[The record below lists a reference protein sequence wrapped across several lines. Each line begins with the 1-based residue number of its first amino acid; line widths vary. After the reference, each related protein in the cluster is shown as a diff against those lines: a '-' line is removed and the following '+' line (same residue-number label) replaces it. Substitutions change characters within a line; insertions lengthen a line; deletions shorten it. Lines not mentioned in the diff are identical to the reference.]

1 MSAKIVVCILNIVF
15 LLKMMVKLHKPN
27 LPIKGTVSLP
37 GSKSLSNRV
46 LMIQA
51 LSGLSFTISNLSNAD
66 DTKHL
71 QAALNHIK
79 EGTSQTIDI
88 GHAGTDMRFLT
99 SFLSLRNGT
108 WHLTGS
114 ERMQQ
119 RPIRDLVHVLKQLG
133 ACISYEN
140 QEGYP
145 PLLIKGN
152 SIKGGSATING
163 NVSSQYISSL
173 LLVAPY
179 FTNGLELTLQ
189 RNLVSLPYIT
199 MTIEVMKEFGAE
211 IHWNEHTITV
221 KPVPYSYN
229 QSNYVIESD
238 WSAASYFFS
247 LVALSDSKTTLTL
260 NRLFKKSL
268 QADAICATIY
278 KQFGVETNFENNQIT
293 ISKQHDPT
301 TAFNF
306 DFIDCPDIAQT
317 LAVSC
322 IGLNIPFHFTGLQTL
337 KVKETDRIIALQ
349 HEAQKFG
356 FVLTISD
363 HTITYQA
370 QSNIKTDITEA
381 IDTYSDHRMAMAFAP
396 LSLIFDPLIINDADV
411 VSKSYPTFWDDLTS
425 IGITIENL

>member
-1 MSAKIVVCILNIVF
+1 MI
-15 LLKMMVKLHKPN
+15 VKLHKPN
-27 LPIKGTVSLP
+27 LPIKGHVSLP

-99 SFLSLRNGT
+99 SFLSIQNGT

-119 RPIRDLVHVLKQLG
+119 RPISDLVNVLKQLG
-133 ACISYEN
+133 ASISYEN

-145 PLLIKGN
+145 PLLIKGT

-179 FTNGLELTLQ
+179 FIDGLELTLQ
-189 RNLVSLPYIT
+189 HNIVSLPYIT
-199 MTIEVMKEFGAE
+199 MTIEVMKEFGAD
-211 IHWNEHTITV
+211 IKWNGNTITV
-221 KPVPYSYN
+221 KPIPYSYN
-229 QSNYVIESD
+229 QPNYVIESD
-238 WSAASYFFS
+238 WSAASYFYS
-247 LVALSDSKTTLTL
+247 LIALSNTNTTLTL
-260 NRLFKKSL
+260 NSLFKKSL
-268 QADAICATIY
+268 QADAVCATIY
-278 KQFGVETNFENNQIT
+278 KQFGVETIFENNQIT
-293 ISKQHDPT
+293 ITKQPSSIPE
-301 TAFNF
+301 FNF
-306 DFIDCPDIAQT
+306 DFINCPDIAQT
-317 LAVSC
+317 LVVSC

-349 HEAQKFG
+349 NEVHKFG
-356 FVLTISD
+356 FNLEISSD
-363 HTITYQA
+363 SINYQL
-370 QSNIKTDITEA
+370 SSIIKKENTEA
-381 IDTYSDHRMAMAFAP
+381 VLTYSDHRMAMAFAT
-396 LSLIFDPLIINDADV
+396 LCLIYNTLIIKDADV
-411 VSKSYPTFWDDLTS
+411 VSKSYPIFWNDLKS
-425 IGITIENL
+425 IGIHIENL